1 MKNLLKKIKQ
11 IFSKSA
17 KQKFYAARSHK
28 EDVLVKIDGVD
39 VKVGKFTFGVGNI
52 NLAHHAGSPRLEIGR
67 FCSIAGN
74 VKIFTGAYHRTDWIS
89 TYPFGH
95 IHEEIFG
102 AEKSEG
108 YPHSKGGVTIGND
121 VWIGNS
127 ATIMS
132 GVIVNNGAVIAANSH
147 VIKNVEPY
155 EVVGGNPARHI
166 KFRFKDEI
174 IKELLE
180 LKWWDLSNS
189 DIKKISHLLTNQAI
203 LQNLEKIK
211 RILDKK

>member
-74 VKIFTGAYHRTDWIS
+74 ITDC
-89 TYPFGH
+89 P
-95 IHEEIFG
+95 
-102 AEKSEG
+102 
-108 YPHSKGGVTIGND
+108 
-121 VWIGNS
+121 
-127 ATIMS
+127 
-132 GVIVNNGAVIAANSH
+132 
-147 VIKNVEPY
+147 
-155 EVVGGNPARHI
+155 
-166 KFRFKDEI
+166 
-174 IKELLE
+174 
-180 LKWWDLSNS
+180 
-189 DIKKISHLLTNQAI
+189 
-203 LQNLEKIK
+203 
-211 RILDKK
+211 